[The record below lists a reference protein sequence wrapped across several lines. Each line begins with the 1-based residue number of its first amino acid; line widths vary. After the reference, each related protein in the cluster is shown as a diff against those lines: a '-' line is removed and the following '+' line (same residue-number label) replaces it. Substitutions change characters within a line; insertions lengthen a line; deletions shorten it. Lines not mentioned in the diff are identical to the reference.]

1 MASVLRSTVLRG
13 IQASNKAQI
22 ACFSR
27 SAVVASDIQIK
38 DKMKDV
44 KQISPDAVSKQGLI
58 TVEGAEDLSLVNGMP
73 EEQILER
80 TVRIFKPAKN
90 AMQSGTAGIKRWKI
104 EWNTQERWEN
114 NLMGWSST
122 ADPLS
127 NVQLDFASKEEAVA
141 YAEKNKWAY
150 ILEDPK
156 ERAPKAKSYALNFA
170 WNKRTRKSTK

>member
-1 MASVLRSTVLRG
+1 VLRG
-13 IQASNKAQI
+13 IQATNKIQI
-22 ACFSR
+22 ASLSR
-27 SAVVASDIQIK
+27 TAILSTDISIR
-38 DKMKDV
+38 DKVNDPSVRKTSTD
-44 KQISPDAVSKQGLI
+44 QNLI
-58 TVEGAEDLSLVNGMP
+58 TIEGAEDLSLVNGVP
-73 EEQILER
+73 EEQLLER

-114 NLMGWSST
+114 HLMGWSST

-127 NVQLDFASKEEAVA
+127 NLQLDFATKEDAIA
-141 YAEKNKWAY
+141 YAEKNKWSY
-150 ILEDPK
+150 LLEDPK